1 MKNFKENFKK
11 ISTKFN
17 KLSTFKYFISWCV
30 MFFTF
35 IMFIFYT
42 FGYFISFDDSN
53 FNVDIFLK
61 MSLSCS
67 GFLSFVFSLLMIDVR
82 KKTNE
87 QKQFWNS
94 AKELNNLLKDVKT
107 KSDVDT
113 LYPMYN
119 KLIKMIKTGDQ
130 NYEVLILRTI
140 IETKHDLLP

>member
-1 MKNFKENFKK
+1 
-11 ISTKFN
+11 
-17 KLSTFKYFISWCV
+17 
-30 MFFTF
+30 
-35 IMFIFYT
+35 
-42 FGYFISFDDSN
+42 
-53 FNVDIFLK
+53 
-61 MSLSCS
+61 
-67 GFLSFVFSLLMIDVR
+67 MIDVR